1 MAFAVPLFASEK
13 QWRALVSSLLGGL
26 PSSRIIGTAIY
37 DPPNLA
43 ANATTTTTV
52 TVTGATLGQSASAWF
67 SLDTQGIWLQ
77 ANVSAADT
85 VRVSLW
91 NATAG
96 AINLASGTLSA
107 AVWTD

>member
-1 MAFAVPLFASEK
+1 VSEK
-13 QWRALVSSLLGGL
+13 EWRALVSDRLGAL
-26 PSSRIIGTAIY
+26 PSARVVGTATY

-43 ANATTTTTV
+43 ANATATTTV
-52 TVTGATLGQSASAWF
+52 TVTGATLGQAAEAWF
-67 SLDTQGIWLQ
+67 SLDTQGVWLR
-77 ANVSAADT
+77 ADVSAADT

-107 AVWTD
+107 AVWTA